1 VADSIAGMQGG
12 QGIVLAAVLLALA
25 LSALVLD
32 AFEIIFVVIPIV
44 MPPLLMRVPD
54 AVWVAVIALLM
65 LQASFL
71 LPPLGYAVLL
81 IRGEMKVALSI
92 RKLARALAPY
102 VGMQLLVLG
111 LVLACPSMVHLAEP
125 QEAVKPATADDTSD
139 DGWKLL
145 QQQREEQDERQE
157 DQK

>member
-1 VADSIAGMQGG
+1 M
-12 QGIVLAAVLLALA
+12 LAAVLLALA

-54 AVWVAVIALLM
+54 AVWVSVIALLM

-81 IRGEMKVALSI
+81 IRGEMKLALSS
-92 RKLARALAPY
+92 RQLARSLAPY
-102 VGMQLLVLG
+102 VAMQLLVLA
-111 LVLACPSMVHLAEP
+111 LVLDFPSLTHLADPPPEP
-125 QEAVKPATADDTSD
+125 VKPATSDDSTD

-145 QQQREEQDERQE
+145 QQQRDEQEEQ
-157 DQK
+157 K